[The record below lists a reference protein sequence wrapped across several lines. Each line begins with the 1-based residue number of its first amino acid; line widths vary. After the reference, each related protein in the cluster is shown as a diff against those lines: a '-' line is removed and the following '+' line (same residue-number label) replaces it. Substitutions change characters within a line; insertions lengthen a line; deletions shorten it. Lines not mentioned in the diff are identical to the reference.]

1 MRFKTCYFVLL
12 LALPAFT
19 QAQSD
24 CHNVL
29 TGGLICCD
37 QTVCPGKMPQAIL
50 ESQSP
55 EGGDGLM
62 EYEWHR
68 LRVIPNV
75 APLWEVIPGAVSAA
89 YQPDTLSVTSYFLRE
104 TRRQGCTEWMVSN
117 VVIVTVAAPNDP
129 ACAGSV
135 STQETVSGLA
145 SVSCSPSPFM
155 EILAVQNGTYQQ
167 VSVQIFDAFGK
178 RVAEATLP
186 AGAETMLD
194 TPTWPAGLYVVHL
207 KGADGE
213 TRTRSVVKTTH

>member
-1 MRFKTCYFVLL
+1 MRFKTCYFLLL
-12 LALPAFT
+12 LALPAFA
-19 QAQSD
+19 QAQSN

-55 EGGDGLM
+55 EGGDGLL

-75 APLWEVIPGAVSAA
+75 APLWEVVPDAVSAA

-104 TRRQGCTEWMVSN
+104 ARRQGCTEWMVSN

-135 STQETVSGLA
+135 STQDVDSRLA
-145 SVSCSPSPFM
+145 SVRCSPSPFT
-155 EILAVQNGTYQQ
+155 EKLTIENGAHQQ

-178 RVAEATLP
+178 RVAEASLA
-186 AGAETMLD
+186 AGAETILD
-194 TPTWPAGLYVVHL
+194 TPTWPAGLYVVRL
-207 KGADGE
+207 KGASGE
-213 TRTRSVVKTTH
+213 TRTRSIVKTSH